1 MIFVRVQN
9 SPDSRQCDNKIRSFP
24 KESGAEKKTKSGCT
38 IAHGFVHHIRFLDLL
53 QPLLASADPCD
64 NVGHSKQRE
73 KKSSRDRP
81 SDRCTMNI
89 KENRQ
94 VREQKREKKKGACQ
108 ARAIHFSARE
118 RYPPPTSSLARQDA
132 DRLCR
137 ASRERRPVLLILYL
151 CALLFSLCSAIREAI
166 AIRALK
172 IRSVPS

>member
-94 VREQKREKKKGACQ
+94 VREQKREKKKGH
-108 ARAIHFSARE
+108 ARLEQYTSLRGNDIPRQLHRSPDRMQIDFAAPREKGGPSCSYFTYVRSFS
-118 RYPPPTSSLARQDA
+118 PF
-132 DRLCR
+132 
-137 ASRERRPVLLILYL
+137 VLP
-151 CALLFSLCSAIREAI
+151 FE
-166 AIRALK
+166 K
-172 IRSVPS
+172 Q